1 MNLID
6 HLLFRAH
13 LNPDD
18 TGVVSGGRIL
28 SFGELALRVRGAATQ
43 LRRQGIEPGQQV
55 AIYANDP
62 VVHWVLVLAV
72 MHEGAISCSAHPSF
86 DPMPATYRVDAYLA
100 ERMAPFMNRTP
111 VILTDAA
118 WFEACA
124 RPDPTLKPQAFASA
138 DAVFRVISSSGTTG
152 EPKAI
157 PMSSRQL
164 TERIA
169 HANTLPQFGPS
180 LCMMTPS
187 TLGGFSQ
194 PLASIMRGMTQVF
207 AFAPAAVERSIEL
220 TGVTNLL
227 ASPAQLQA
235 LVTHLEGRSTSLRS
249 LRALTFGGAPLPA
262 SLLARLRQ
270 RIFPDLRG
278 IYGSTEAGLVSVAS
292 TRMLERHPGCAGV
305 LVPGASVELVDED
318 DQAVAPGEDGIVRVR
333 SPGMCDH
340 YVGDPQGTAQAFRDG
355 WFYPGDR
362 ARFTPEGI
370 LLITGRATELVNLGG
385 SKMNPVLIDDFL
397 NAQPGIVDAA
407 AFGVETGPGQHQIWA
422 AVVVDREI
430 DTARLIEASRERFGA
445 KGPARLVSVASI
457 ARNAMGK
464 IQREEVRAA
473 VLAMLQ
479 AGTRH

>member
-6 HLLFRAH
+6 HLLFRAR
-13 LNPDD
+13 LNHDD
-18 TGVVSGGRIL
+18 TAMVSGGRIL
-28 SFGELALRVRGAATQ
+28 SFAELTTRVRGAATQ

-62 VVHWVLVLAV
+62 IVHWILILAV
-72 MHEGAISCSAHPSF
+72 LHEGAVSCSAHPSF
-86 DPMPATYRVDAYLA
+86 DPMPSTYRVDAYLS
-100 ERMAPFMNRTP
+100 ERMTPFMSRSP

-124 RPDPTLKPQAFASA
+124 RPDPALTPRRYSSPQAI
-138 DAVFRVISSSGTTG
+138 FRVISSSGTTG

-157 PMSSRQL
+157 PITLGQFQD
-164 TERIA
+164 RIA
-169 HANTLPQFGPS
+169 HATGLPQFGPS

-187 TLGGFSQ
+187 TVGGFSQ
-194 PLASIMRGMTQVF
+194 PLASIMRGMIQVF

-235 LVTHLEGRSTSLRS
+235 LVAHLEGRSTSLRS
-249 LRALTFGGAPLPA
+249 LRTLTFGGAPLPA

-270 RIFPDLRG
+270 RIFPDMRG

-292 TRMLERHPGCAGV
+292 TRMLEQFPGCAGAI
-305 LVPGASVELVDED
+305 VPGTQIELVDEN

-333 SPGMCDH
+333 SPGMCDQ
-340 YVGDPQGTAQAFRDG
+340 YLGDPEGTAQAFREG

-362 ARFTPEGI
+362 ARFTADGI

-407 AFGVETGPGQHQIWA
+407 AFGVELAPGQHQIWA

-445 KGPARLVSVASI
+445 KGPARLVSVAAI

-479 AGTRH
+479 EGTRH

>member
-6 HLLFRAH
+6 HLLFRAR
-13 LNPDD
+13 LNADD
-18 TGVVSGGRIL
+18 TAMVSGGRIL
-28 SFGELALRVRGAATQ
+28 SFGELTTRVRGAATQ

-62 VVHWVLVLAV
+62 ILHWILVLAV
-72 MHEGAISCSAHPSF
+72 MHEGAVGCSAHPSF
-86 DPMPATYRVDAYLA
+86 DPMPTTYRVDAYLT
-100 ERMAPFMNRTP
+100 ERMTPFMNRSP

-124 RPDPTLKPQAFASA
+124 RPDPAIRPMDFESE
-138 DAVFRVISSSGTTG
+138 DALFRVISSSGTTG

-157 PMSSRQL
+157 PISLRMFN
-164 TERIA
+164 ERIA
-169 HANTLPQFGPS
+169 HAGVIPPYGTQ

-187 TLGGFSQ
+187 TLGGYSQ
-194 PLASIMRGMTQVF
+194 PMVSLMRGLTQVF
-207 AFAPAAVERSIEL
+207 AFTPAAVERSVEL

-235 LVTHLEGRSTSLRS
+235 LVAHLETRTTGLRS
-249 LRALTFGGAPLPA
+249 LRMLTFGGAPLPA

-270 RIFPDLRG
+270 RIFPDMRG
-278 IYGSTEAGLVSVAS
+278 VYGSTEAGLISVAS
-292 TRMLERHPGCAGV
+292 VRMLERHAGCAGIV
-305 LVPGASVELVDED
+305 VPGAAVELVDED
-318 DQAVAPGEDGIVRVR
+318 DQPVAAGDDGIVRVR
-333 SPGMCDH
+333 SPGMCQE
-340 YVGDPQGTAQAFRDG
+340 YLGDPQGTAQSFRAG

-362 ARFTPEGI
+362 GRFTPEGI

-397 NAQPGIVDAA
+397 NAQTGIVDAA

-422 AVVVDREI
+422 AVVIDREI
-430 DTARLIEASRERFGA
+430 DMAQLIEAGRERFGA
-445 KGPARLVSVASI
+445 KGPSRVFSVATI

-464 IQREEVRAA
+464 IQRDEVRAA
-473 VLAMLQ
+473 VIALLQ